1 MKVSKSKSK
10 YFNGYNGSRTT
21 NISLGESVDVKESL
35 GWRYSPKYDPDPKD
49 LDAIPE
55 EVKPWIRGEDFVW
68 EEISHLPGFK
78 EEVPA
83 YWAAR
88 LMLARKLV
96 KVFALSLDWPK
107 TTLTAEQHI
116 PELMGCSTFVF
127 SVPFL
132 PRLYCLRGCED
143 ISTLETLLTSLESRF
158 HLLKHLKRIDANSD
172 MLNSTTQ

>member
-1 MKVSKSKSK
+1 
-10 YFNGYNGSRTT
+10 
-21 NISLGESVDVKESL
+21 
-35 GWRYSPKYDPDPKD
+35 
-49 LDAIPE
+49 
-55 EVKPWIRGEDFVW
+55 
-68 EEISHLPGFK
+68 
-78 EEVPA
+78 
-83 YWAAR
+83 
-88 LMLARKLV
+88 MLARKLV

-143 ISTLETLLTSLESRF
+143 ISTLETLLASLESRF